1 MIVCEAN
8 VYLQTEDGKE
18 DLFLDAVDQVI
29 PQDDGKI
36 FMENIYGERRTIAA
50 KIKKMELVD
59 HKIYLESNQPLEKGT
74 TPKIEETMQP

>member
-1 MIVCEAN
+1 MCEAN
-8 VYLQTEDGKE
+8 VYLQADDGKT

-36 FMENIYGERRTIAA
+36 FMENIYGERRTITA

-59 HKIYLESNQPLEKGT
+59 HKIYLQPDKPLEKT
-74 TPKIEETMQP
+74 